1 MNRQISHDERRL
13 LRAAAELVV
22 DSQFGSTAML
32 QRKLSIGFATAAWL
46 METLHEMW
54 VVGPA
59 GDGARDVLMRP
70 ADLPHL
76 HATLTSR

>member
-1 MNRQISHDERRL
+1 MNHQTSPDERHL
-13 LRAAAELVV
+13 LNAAELVV

-32 QRKLSIGFATAAWL
+32 QRKLSIGFATAARL
-46 METLHEMW
+46 MDTLHEMG

-59 GDGARDVLMRP
+59 VDGARDVLMRP